1 MKKIFLYLNKKN
13 ISNQS
18 VHGSTPTCCKEK
30 CIHNISFLQLFK
42 KRKRKRKR
50 KEKVNHKLKLYLS
63 MKKIFLY
70 LNNKI
75 QYIFLIKVCMALHP
89 LVVKKKVYTIFYSFI
104 IKKKKKKERK
114 KERKKRKEKV
124 AVL

>member
-30 CIHNISFLQLFK
+30 CIHNISFVQLFK

-70 LNNKI
+70 LNKKNI
-75 QYIFLIKVCMALHP
+75 YISNQSVHGSTPTCC
-89 LVVKKKVYTIFYSFI
+89 
-104 IKKKKKKERK
+104 
-114 KERKKRKEKV
+114 KEKSIHNI
-124 AVL
+124 LFLHY

>member
-42 KRKRKRKR
+42 KRKRKRK
-50 KEKVNHKLKLYLS
+50 EKVNHKLKLYLS

-70 LNNKI
+70 LNKKNI
-75 QYIFLIKVCMALHP
+75 YISNQSVHGSTPTCC
-89 LVVKKKVYTIFYSFI
+89 
-104 IKKKKKKERK
+104 
-114 KERKKRKEKV
+114 KEKSIHNI
-124 AVL
+124 LFLHY

>member
-42 KRKRKRKR
+42 KRKRKEKKR

-70 LNNKI
+70 LNKKNI
-75 QYIFLIKVCMALHP
+75 SNQSVHGSTALHP

-104 IKKKKKKERK
+104 IKKKKKKK

>member
-42 KRKRKRKR
+42 KRKRK
-50 KEKVNHKLKLYLS
+50 EKVNHKLKLYLQDI
-63 MKKIFLY
+63 MKMFMKI
-70 LNNKI
+70 
-75 QYIFLIKVCMALHP
+75 
-89 LVVKKKVYTIFYSFI
+89 
-104 IKKKKKKERK
+104 
-114 KERKKRKEKV
+114 
-124 AVL
+124 

>member
-42 KRKRKRKR
+42 KRK
-50 KEKVNHKLKLYLS
+50 
-63 MKKIFLY
+63 
-70 LNNKI
+70 
-75 QYIFLIKVCMALHP
+75 
-89 LVVKKKVYTIFYSFI
+89 KKK
-104 IKKKKKKERK
+104 
-114 KERKKRKEKV
+114 KKRKEKKR
-124 AVL
+124 

>member
-42 KRKRKRKR
+42 KRKRK
-50 KEKVNHKLKLYLS
+50 EKVNHKLKLYLS

-70 LNNKI
+70 LNKNI
-75 QYIFLIKVCMALHP
+75 YISNQSLHGS
-89 LVVKKKVYTIFYSFI
+89 TSTCC
-104 IKKKKKKERK
+104 
-114 KERKKRKEKV
+114 KEKSIHNI
-124 AVL
+124 LFLHY

>member
-42 KRKRKRKR
+42 KRKRKRK
-50 KEKVNHKLKLYLS
+50 EKVNHKLKLYLS

-70 LNNKI
+70 LNKKI

-104 IKKKKKKERK
+104 IKINKKKRK

>member
-42 KRKRKRKR
+42 KRKRK
-50 KEKVNHKLKLYLS
+50 EKVNHKLKLYLS

-70 LNNKI
+70 LNKKI
-75 QYIFLIKVCMALHP
+75 YISNQSLHGSTP
-89 LVVKKKVYTIFYSFI
+89 TCC
-104 IKKKKKKERK
+104 
-114 KERKKRKEKV
+114 KEKNIHNI
-124 AVL
+124 

>member
-42 KRKRKRKR
+42 KRKRKEKKR

-70 LNNKI
+70 LNKKNISNQSVHGSTPTCCKEKSI
-75 QYIFLIKVCMALHP
+75 HNILFLQL
-89 LVVKKKVYTIFYSFI
+89 L
-104 IKKKKKKERK
+104 KKKKKERN
-114 KERKKRKEKV
+114 KEKKR
-124 AVL
+124 